1 MKDAYVEGRSLL
13 VETERYVADYI
24 QSNIHKYKIS
34 HRLSKMKF
42 MTKNF
47 IY

>member
-1 MKDAYVEGRSLL
+1 MRDAYVKGRSLL
-13 VETERYVADYI
+13 VETERYASDYI
-24 QSNIHKYKIS
+24 RSNIHKYKIS

-47 IY
+47 I